1 MQLKKQG
8 IMYRNIIK
16 AQNAT
21 FMRKNN
27 IKAHENERGNI
38 KARITNYSKKKEECV
53 LSKK

>member
-38 KARITNYSKKKEECV
+38 KARITHYSKKRRVCII
-53 LSKK
+53 